1 MNYVKGLKHFFTLR
15 IHLSTSSVSIQGPG
29 YSQFITNCF
38 GYAFDI
44 VQKEVSA
51 IDVNSDSALSSESL
65 SDTVVVTSE
74 EQPSPL
80 CRNSPTVVTK
90 SSSGTLRVPNGNDSS
105 PDISSTM
112 KQISSQVEAEVCSL
126 LSDLKKIDVQG
137 LLKTLNENNKKLIL

>member
-80 CRNSPTVVTK
+80 CRNSPTVVTN

-112 KQISSQVEAEVCSL
+112 KQFPRK
-126 LSDLKKIDVQG
+126 LK
-137 LLKTLNENNKKLIL
+137 LKSVHYYLI

>member
-65 SDTVVVTSE
+65 SDTVVVTSATF
-74 EQPSPL
+74 SPL
-80 CRNSPTVVTK
+80 QKFTNCCDEK
-90 SSSGTLRVPNGNDSS
+90 
-105 PDISSTM
+105 
-112 KQISSQVEAEVCSL
+112 
-126 LSDLKKIDVQG
+126 
-137 LLKTLNENNKKLIL
+137 